1 MQVDV
6 ACVTVRNNG
15 PFVIVLVAS
24 ELDSIVD
31 QGATLPSATL
41 TSRHSR
47 GGGLDSERD
56 MCVVSR
62 THFRNKHQDIWKN
75 WPLLNGAER
84 ENFPLNAQLHI

>member
-41 TSRHSR
+41 TSRVIHVEV
-47 GGGLDSERD
+47 DWIPNET
-56 MCVVSR
+56 CVLCHVRILETNTKISGK
-62 THFRNKHQDIWKN
+62 TG
-75 WPLLNGAER
+75 PY
-84 ENFPLNAQLHI
+84 